1 MNNSIISE
9 DESLTNKELHLDF
22 TNTLEHPEKVS
33 RYLQFSPIDKETF
46 RVREIEVEFNE
57 EKYCNEIVT
66 LLEDT
71 VSFSRMTYLQIPYL
85 LNISK

>member
-1 MNNSIISE
+1 MNSHSIIQE
-9 DESLTNKELHLDF
+9 DDVLSKEELHLDF

-46 RVREIEVEFNE
+46 RVREFEVEFNE
-57 EKYCNEIVT
+57 ERCCNEIVT

-85 LNISK
+85 K

>member
-1 MNNSIISE
+1 MINSIIISE

-46 RVREIEVEFNE
+46 RVREIEVVYDE
-57 EKYCNEIVT
+57 EKCCSEIVT
-66 LLEDT
+66 FLEDT
-71 VSFSRMTYLQIPYL
+71 VSFSRMVYLQIPYL
-85 LNISK
+85 K

>member
-1 MNNSIISE
+1 MINSDIIQE
-9 DESLTNKELHLDF
+9 DEALSKEELHLDF

-46 RVREIEVEFNE
+46 RVREFEVEFNE

-71 VSFSRMTYLQIPYL
+71 VSFSRLTYLQIPY
-85 LNISK
+85 IQ